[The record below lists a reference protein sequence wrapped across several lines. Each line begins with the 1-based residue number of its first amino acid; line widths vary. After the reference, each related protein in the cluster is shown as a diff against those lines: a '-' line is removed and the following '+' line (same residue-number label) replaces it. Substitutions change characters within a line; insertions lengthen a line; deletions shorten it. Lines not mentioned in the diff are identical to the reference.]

1 MKRRPPRSTRT
12 DTLFPYTTLFRF
24 ALASATTAVRHY
36 GAQGQ
41 ANEETTLVFFET
53 FAPPPRLVIFGAVDF
68 TAALVRVAKV
78 LGYHVTVCD
87 AREVF
92 ATKARF
98 PLADEVVV
106 NWPHRH
112 LASIGGS
119 LGRRDAV
126 CVLSHD
132 AKFDVPAIRAALQ
145 TAVGRSEE
153 SRVGKECV
161 RTCRTRWVP

>member
-98 PLADEVVV
+98 PVADELVVD
-106 NWPHRH
+106 WPHRH
-112 LASIGGS
+112 LASIGGT
-119 LGRRDAV
+119 LAPRGAG
-126 CVLSHD
+126 CGPPHD
-132 AKFDVPAIRAALQ
+132 PTLERPPL
-145 TAVGRSEE
+145 R
-153 SRVGKECV
+153 
-161 RTCRTRWVP
+161 